1 MNSATLRSISLVLG
15 TSLLAASIPAFAQKQ
30 KTVEKKIY
38 CWDENGSKVC
48 GDALPATAVDSARTE
63 FSASGMPT
71 RRVDRALTDEER
83 SEAARLAEQQRLA
96 ALEAAA
102 EIRRELAMVESYAS
116 EDELQRA
123 FNHRI
128 ELIRSSLETSRL
140 GIDGARRSL
149 LSLLQRAAETE
160 LAGKPVNKALGNQIL
175 AQHHGLRQQQEVL
188 EQQLQE
194 QQAMDEELTS
204 ALERYRELKTTDS
217 NGRG

>member
-15 TSLLAASIPAFAQKQ
+15 TSLLAVSIPALAQKQ

-48 GDALPATAVDSARTE
+48 GDALPAAAVDSARTE

-71 RRVDRALTDEER
+71 LRVDRAPTVEER
-83 SEAARLAEQQRLA
+83 SSAALVAEQQRLA
-96 ALEAAA
+96 ALQAAA

-116 EDELQRA
+116 EEELQRA

-128 ELIRSSLETSRL
+128 ELIQSSLETSRL

-160 LAGKPVNKALGNQIL
+160 LSGKPVNKTLGHQIL
-175 AQHHGLRQQQEVL
+175 AQHHGLRQQQEVF

-194 QQAMDEELTS
+194 QQAMDQELTS
-204 ALERYRELKTTDS
+204 ALARYRELKTSD
-217 NGRG
+217 GDERG

>member
-15 TSLLAASIPAFAQKQ
+15 TGLLAASIPAFAQKQ

-160 LAGKPVNKALGNQIL
+160 LAGKPVNKA
-175 AQHHGLRQQQEVL
+175 HHGLRQQQEVL